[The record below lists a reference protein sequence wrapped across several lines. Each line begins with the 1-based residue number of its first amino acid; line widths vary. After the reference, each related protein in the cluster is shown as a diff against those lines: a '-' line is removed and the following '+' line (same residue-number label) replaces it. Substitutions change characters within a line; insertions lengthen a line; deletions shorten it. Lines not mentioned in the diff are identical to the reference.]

1 MAKSNAERQAE
12 YRARQREDGARQ
24 VLSTV
29 VPFRTKNA
37 LTRLAACYGVTQ
49 REMLERIVEEAE
61 RRLLDRVGNRHAD
74 AYYDQKLRLED
85 GVTR

>member
-12 YRARQREDGARQ
+12 YRARRRADGDCQ
-24 VLSTV
+24 LLSTAV
-29 VPFRTKNA
+29 SFRTKNA
-37 LTRLAACYGVTQ
+37 LTRLAACHGVTQ
-49 REMLERIVEEAE
+49 REMLEQIVEQAE

-85 GVTR
+85 GVTS